1 MSTRQTGI
9 AERIS
14 TTKVKG
20 KEALTFTLK
29 IEYQEEDKG
38 YLIKC
43 SELDAVAWGKTLAEA
58 KEEIVEAVI
67 DIAEVLVEIAPK
79 NDDRLKHAKLI
90 KSCSS
95 KEEIED
101 LLGL

>member
-1 MSTRQTGI
+1 MAKTEI

-14 TTKVKG
+14 TTKMKG
-20 KEALTFTLK
+20 KEELKFTLK
-29 IEYQEEDKG
+29 IEYQEADKG

-43 SELDAVAWGKTLAEA
+43 PELDAVAWGKTLAEA
-58 KEEIVEAVI
+58 KAEIVESII
-67 DIAEVLVEIAPK
+67 DVTDVLLEMAPK
-79 NDDRLKHAKLI
+79 NDGRLKHAKLI

-95 KEEIED
+95 REEIEE